1 MIGEA
6 EEQGDWNKCFFGS
19 VRWQEVEEGCQ
30 RVWAKKEIDF
40 IDRDE
45 NGKIIEI
52 VRTESDRI
60 RPETLY
66 LNFKNAQKQA
76 KNKNT

>member
-6 EEQGDWNKCFFGS
+6 LEQGEWNQCFFGS
-19 VRWQEVEEGCQ
+19 VRAQLVEEGCQ
-30 RVWAKKEIDF
+30 RFWAKKQIDV
-40 IDRDE
+40 IKRDE

>member
-1 MIGEA
+1 MNGRTI
-6 EEQGDWNKCFFGS
+6 EQGAWNQCFFGS
-19 VRWQEVEEGCQ
+19 VRPQDVEEGCQ
-30 RVWAKKEIDF
+30 RFWAKKQIDV
-40 IDRDE
+40 IKRDG
-45 NGKIIEI
+45 NGKIIEV

-76 KNKNT
+76 KKKNT

>member
-6 EEQGDWNKCFFGS
+6 EEQGDWNQCFFGS
-19 VRWQEVEEGCQ
+19 VRAQEVEEGCQ
-30 RVWAKKEIDF
+30 RFWARNEIDV
-40 IDRDE
+40 IKRDE
-45 NGKIIEI
+45 NGKIVEI
-52 VRTESDRI
+52 VRTDRERV

>member
-6 EEQGDWNKCFFGS
+6 EEQGEWNQCFFGS
-19 VRWQEVEEGCQ
+19 VRAQDVEEGCQ
-30 RVWAKKEIDF
+30 RFWAKKEIDF

-52 VRTESDRI
+52 IRTETDRV
-60 RPETLY
+60 RPELLY
-66 LNFKNAQKQA
+66 LNFESPK
-76 KNKNT
+76 KNT